1 MIENNYKT
9 QVIGVDIRVDM
20 TVSALVNIR
29 GEILAREEFATADY
43 PNFSEYVTKLADS
56 IAFLMEKS
64 RNPEEIRSVGISAP
78 SGNFNTGCIENS
90 PNLPWKGIVPLAAM
104 LRDRLGLA
112 VAVDNNANAI
122 AMAEHAFGA
131 CSWHERFCLGQSGER
146 YG

>member
-56 IAFLMEKS
+56 IAFLMEK
-64 RNPEEIRSVGISAP
+64 VGI
-78 SGNFNTGCIENS
+78 
-90 PNLPWKGIVPLAAM
+90 
-104 LRDRLGLA
+104 LRKYVLS
-112 VAVDNNANAI
+112 
-122 AMAEHAFGA
+122 E
-131 CSWHERFCLGQSGER
+131 
-146 YG
+146 